1 MTVQYDSN
9 IIREHA
15 VALYS
20 RAARIVFMTGLL
32 GCVFGAI
39 AGSVLGASSG
49 GSPAFFMVLGALLG
63 TLVGVSMGRGRAFVL
78 QLQAQT
84 ALCQVAIEA
93 NTRRAA
99 DAAEEA
105 ARPAPSGSITR
116 VG

>member
-9 IIREHA
+9 IIRAHA
-15 VALYS
+15 EALYDQ
-20 RAARIVFMTGLL
+20 ARGIVFMAGLIGFIL
-32 GCVFGAI
+32 GGIGGAMLDGAMKGGPVGKI
-39 AGSVLGASSG
+39 VLS
-49 GSPAFFMVLGALLG
+49 LLVMYIG
-63 TLVGVSMGRGRAFVL
+63 IRYGRGRAFVL

-99 DAAEEA
+99 DAAA
-105 ARPAPSGSITR
+105 VASHAPAVAQLTQ